1 MLRLAVLKPISYA
14 VLREFIQ
21 SISLIFLLSIF
32 ILFLLYLAPGDYLL
46 DEYILSLQ
54 SDLNDEISD
63 IDEETIKLSFIDTYL
78 IWLGS
83 YLTGNFGISSSNGLP
98 VMDQVFEYTKNTI
111 SIIVSALFI
120 SLFVALPMAFFNA
133 NKQFIF
139 INKPIHFSLNLLSTL
154 PLFWLCYISI
164 YISGEWLNYFP
175 LASDFEEITLLQFIL
190 PVLLLSLGSGVLI
203 EMILLISNEFKRVL
217 NEEYILYA
225 RAKGASVLSHALK
238 EGIIFPILSLT
249 SNRVAYLFGAS
260 IIVEQIFNW
269 PGIGRILWR
278 SAQDRDIALLLS
290 AVLVSAIIIRFSYF
304 CMRIIYIILNP
315 RASHE

>member
-14 VLREFIQ
+14 VIRELIQ
-21 SISLIFLLSIF
+21 SVLLIFLLSIF
-32 ILFLLYLAPGDYLL
+32 VLLLLYLAPGGYLL
-46 DEYILSLQ
+46 EEYMLSLQ
-54 SDLNDEISD
+54 EEFLNENEI
-63 IDEETIKLSFIDTYL
+63 EAHLSFIDTYI

-83 YLTGNFGISSSNGLP
+83 FLTGNFGISSSNGMP
-98 VMDQVFEYTKNTI
+98 VMDQVFEYTLNTLA
-111 SIIVSALFI
+111 IIMAALFI
-120 SLFVALPMAFFNA
+120 SLIIALPMAFFNA
-133 NKQFIF
+133 RKQLSS
-139 INKPIHFSLNLLSTL
+139 INKPLYFFLNLLSTL
-154 PLFWLCYISI
+154 PIFWLCYISI
-164 YISGEWLNYFP
+164 YLSGVWLNYFP
-175 LASDFEEITLLQFIL
+175 LASDFEEISFAQFVL

-203 EMILLISNEFKRVL
+203 EMIQLISNELKRVM

-225 RAKGASVLSHALK
+225 RAKGASVFYHALK
-238 EGIIFPILSLT
+238 EGIIFPILNLT

-290 AVLVSAIIIRFSYF
+290 AVLVSAIIIRASYF
-304 CMRIIYIILNP
+304 CMRIIYIMLNP